1 MTKHSENTKP
11 SNSTKPVLNVVIETS
26 YQQKQF
32 IKDKLRPV
40 FIFLNTLKKKPE
52 NMVSELIREN
62 GEFKNYIGI
71 DFTYKKGS
79 DKNLVIN
86 LFWGKYDKL
95 NNDEDYFKLIDNCK
109 NEYKIELKKEFD
121 VEKNIMFVTNF
132 FNEKLSSL

>member
-1 MTKHSENTKP
+1 MTEQNLNTNP

-26 YQQKQF
+26 YQQKQL
-32 IKDKLRPV
+32 IKDKLRPI

-62 GEFKNYIGI
+62 GAFKNYIGI

-79 DKNLVIN
+79 DKNLVIH

-95 NNDEDYFKLIDNCK
+95 NNEHDYFELIDTCE
-109 NEYKIELKKEFD
+109 NEHKIELKKEFNL
-121 VEKNIMFVTNF
+121 EQNIVFITKF
-132 FNEKLSSL
+132 FDEKLSSL